1 LEIVDVSY
9 NKILE
14 MDKLQP
20 IKNLHKLRV
29 LCVEGNIMQKRFAQY
44 ERLIRDM
51 VGQNIVIDPE
61 QLREYT

>member
-1 LEIVDVSY
+1 MEIVDVSY